1 MSSLAQPS
9 KTCSACGVDKP
20 REAYSKKQYSARL
33 VRRCVDCVDAGA
45 TARVPASADEARSS
59 ISDWMAR
66 KVVLKDL
73 RSSPELNGKP
83 GIVVAV
89 ADGRCCVRGDFG
101 PGRKH
106 IKVLPEKLCYA
117 KDPQKYKSNPPDH
130 PGSKAVAER
139 LYKSVEHAPDKA
151 AFVESLA
158 GLDEVAKQQA
168 AFEEKYGSKFGAGVG
183 QAVCRSCG
191 KATTLAV
198 HDEDDEL
205 REAARNKALKQ
216 FGLLMCACK
225 QEGLYYCSKA
235 CQKQDWPRHKLDCRL
250 SKDRRLPDR
259 QTGYWYTRYVEEVG
273 PEAAAAHDE
282 ERGLLPN
289 QQKLHRRAW
298 YAKHRQANDGSKHR
312 GRLEL
317 ITWSGMCKGERV
329 GFACKQGPAE
339 ERERRLYERMVEEI
353 GDAEK
358 ATELYFELCCRRS
371 PYKGTEAFRWSCCGM
386 CHANGFCGCDHHRE
400 HCLCDFCI
408 GGAEFGLGG
417 KDHEATNGLPEPE
430 DIWSKGLCRPRDGEK
445 GHPSSVTPEG
455 KRNWAIRQA
464 YYATVGKQGGIDIM
478 NQFVNQVTK
487 GNSRR

>member
-20 REAYSKKQYSARL
+20 REAYSKKQYNARL
-33 VRRCVDCVDAGA
+33 VRRCVACVDAGA

-73 RSSPELNGKP
+73 RNAPELNGKH

-117 KDPQKYKSNPPDH
+117 KDPQSISQTRRTTPEVRQSRSAFTRVLSTRRTKRPSW
-130 PGSKAVAER
+130 KAWR
-139 LYKSVEHAPDKA
+139 
-151 AFVESLA
+151 
-158 GLDEVAKQQA
+158 LDEVAKQQA

-225 QEGLYYCSKA
+225 QEGLLLQQA

-298 YAKHRQANDGSKHR
+298 YAKHRQANDGSSTAAGSNSSR
-312 GRLEL
+312 GRACARASAR
-317 ITWSGMCKGERV
+317 IRVQAGPGGGGGSAGSTRGWS
-329 GFACKQGPAE
+329 
-339 ERERRLYERMVEEI
+339 
-353 GDAEK
+353 
-358 ATELYFELCCRRS
+358 RRS
-371 PYKGTEAFRWSCCGM
+371 ETPR
-386 CHANGFCGCDHHRE
+386 
-400 HCLCDFCI
+400 
-408 GGAEFGLGG
+408 
-417 KDHEATNGLPEPE
+417 
-430 DIWSKGLCRPRDGEK
+430 RPRSSISSCAAGDRRTRAPSRSAGVAAACATPMASAAATITESTASATSASAEPSSGSAARTARPRTACRSQRIFGARGSVGRATRK

-464 YYATVGKQGGIDIM
+464 YYATVGKQGGIDIV

-487 GNSRR
+487 GATRS